1 MDENSKTVEQVAIS
15 LQDIKNYI
23 GTKLTPLHS
32 ITANLQN
39 DNGNLMNGMFQQAQV
54 ISALEAKLEDTKKL
68 LANAISKK
76 FHSLKSELAVNS
88 MSQTNI
94 AQSTID
100 QLSRK
105 IHDCNTDIDEV
116 YKGINKQAG
125 RLNTVMHNLKQKRG
139 GI

>member
-1 MDENSKTVEQVAIS
+1 MSE
-15 LQDIKNYI
+15 
-23 GTKLTPLHS
+23 
-32 ITANLQN
+32 
-39 DNGNLMNGMFQQAQV
+39 QAQV

-94 AQSTID
+94 AQGTID

-125 RLNTVMHNLKQKRG
+125 RLTTVMHNLEQKQAEDSSRFQRLVEQLSSYATQEELSQVKQELQ